1 MSVTQLQLALQPKVV
16 RKTTLPL
23 RVATQQDILQMPQS
37 VYWAYCRGVG
47 VKKVETVYEDGT
59 KVITYHLETEV

>member
-1 MSVTQLQLALQPKVV
+1 MSEMQLKLNLQPKVI
-16 RKTTLPL
+16 RKTTVPL
-23 RVATQQDILQMPQS
+23 RVATQEDILKMPQN

-59 KVITYHLETEV
+59 KVITYHFETEV